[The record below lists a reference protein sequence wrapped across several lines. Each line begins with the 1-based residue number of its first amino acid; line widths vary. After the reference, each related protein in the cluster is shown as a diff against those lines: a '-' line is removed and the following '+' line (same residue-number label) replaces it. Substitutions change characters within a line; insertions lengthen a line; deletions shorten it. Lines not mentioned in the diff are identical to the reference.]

1 MLLQYLSLMR
11 QEVSLIFI
19 AVLVLICELTVNQR
33 YKKVVIPI
41 TLVLFGVHT
50 ILGFVPFDG
59 GKLFGG
65 MFATSHAQALMKSVL
80 NVGVFIIL
88 LQSVAWL
95 KKEVNFQKSNEFLI
109 LLFST
114 LTGMYFMISSGDFL
128 MFYIGLEIASIPM
141 AMLAA
146 FDTFRSKSSEAG
158 IKFLLNSALSSG
170 ILLFGISLFYAISGT
185 IYFDDLPLYFSPVS
199 PLFALGFI
207 FFISG
212 LAFKMS
218 LVPFHLWTAD
228 VYEGSP
234 TIVTSYFSVISKG
247 AAAFITSILLFK
259 VFFNQLYLWKDII
272 YLLSVLTMTVGNL
285 FALRQTNIKRFLAF
299 SSISQAGFILLGLV
313 NVDSLGVTAII
324 YFILIYI
331 LSNLS
336 AFGVVMA
343 IANVTGKEEIKDYN
357 GLYKTNPLLSLT
369 MMLAMFSLAGIP
381 PTAGFFSK
389 FFLFTD
395 AAKGGY
401 YWLVFIAVLNTIISL
416 YYYLL
421 VVKAMFISP
430 NEQPIERFRSDIYTR
445 TALLITVV
453 GIFAVGIYS
462 PIFEYI
468 RNIIDKF

>member
-1 MLLQYLSLMR
+1 
-11 QEVSLIFI
+11 
-19 AVLVLICELTVNQR
+19 
-33 YKKVVIPI
+33 
-41 TLVLFGVHT
+41 
-50 ILGFVPFDG
+50 
-59 GKLFGG
+59 
-65 MFATSHAQALMKSVL
+65 
-80 NVGVFIIL
+80 
-88 LQSVAWL
+88 
-95 KKEVNFQKSNEFLI
+95 
-109 LLFST
+109 
-114 LTGMYFMISSGDFL
+114 
-128 MFYIGLEIASIPM
+128 
-141 AMLAA
+141 
-146 FDTFRSKSSEAG
+146 
-158 IKFLLNSALSSG
+158 
-170 ILLFGISLFYAISGT
+170 
-185 IYFDDLPLYFSPVS
+185 
-199 PLFALGFI
+199 
-207 FFISG
+207 
-212 LAFKMS
+212 MS

-389 FFLFTD
+389 FFHF
-395 AAKGGY
+395 
-401 YWLVFIAVLNTIISL
+401 
-416 YYYLL
+416 
-421 VVKAMFISP
+421 
-430 NEQPIERFRSDIYTR
+430 
-445 TALLITVV
+445 ALLLPP
-453 GIFAVGIYS
+453 GG
-462 PIFEYI
+462 
-468 RNIIDKF
+468 